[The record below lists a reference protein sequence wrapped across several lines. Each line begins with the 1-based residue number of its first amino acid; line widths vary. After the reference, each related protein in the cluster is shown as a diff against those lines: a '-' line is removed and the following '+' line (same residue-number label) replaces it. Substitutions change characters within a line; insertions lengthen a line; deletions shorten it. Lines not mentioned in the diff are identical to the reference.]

1 MRPGNVTLPRKVD
14 FYRLARP
21 VQDRFAAATRRTAP
35 PAPLLFRRA
44 PRATAW
50 ALLGA
55 SAVLALAACL
65 VLHAGWGDVASPL
78 ALHGP
83 KMLAVDVALIA
94 GAAYGVVHAVSIL
107 RALDALPYKAGTY
120 LFPACIVEA
129 HGPMLRVW
137 PMGDAADIE
146 RLAGSSPGLV
156 FRMRGGSRVVLPAR
170 SVEEAERAEAALA
183 SLRPQLS
190 RALAEDDLHVL
201 AELDPLHDS
210 ALSSPIGPTEAMKRI
225 VPAWMRFDWAVAAGI
240 GVVLGLALGTTRNAT
255 SDQAMFRAVAAKA
268 TIPMYQRYLAQ
279 GGRHS
284 EEVRDV
290 LLPRAELQEAAAKGT
305 VEAVQAFA
313 GAHPSSKIQPEID
326 AAMQR
331 ALAAALERA
340 KKAGT
345 ITALD
350 EFQKAYPDSKLDAEI
365 KAARHALYVQAL
377 AAWKKKANPSAA
389 TEAFMGRLLAW
400 IEKSGKP
407 TCQVRFR
414 LEPSQTLDDADKKVV
429 KNIHY
434 PGPDALPS
442 RYLTSDAMRAREQR
456 VAQDVAQRFAAAFP
470 ADILSVQPGD
480 RLDADA
486 PMPSQVPTLVIAYS
500 PGWSHSTVVSRKP
513 STVFAGVTFAFEGSF
528 VLPEG
533 APLPVKTTT
542 WKTAELWRL
551 KPEDGESRQDYEKRI
566 YDAMIDESFD
576 QLERKLESV
585 FF

>member
-1 MRPGNVTLPRKVD
+1 VLTLV
-14 FYRLARP
+14 
-21 VQDRFAAATRRTAP
+21 
-35 PAPLLFRRA
+35 
-44 PRATAW
+44 
-50 ALLGA
+50 A
-55 SAVLALAACL
+55 SVL
-65 VLHAGWGDVASPL
+65 LHAGWGDVASPL
-78 ALHGP
+78 ALHGA
-83 KMLAVDVALIA
+83 KMLVVDVALIA
-94 GAAYGVVHAVSIL
+94 GAAYGVVHAVAIL

-120 LFPACIVEA
+120 LFPACVVEA
-129 HGPMLRVW
+129 HGPQLRVW
-137 PMGDAADIE
+137 PMGDVDGID
-146 RLAGSSPGLV
+146 RLAGSAPGLA
-156 FRMRGGSRVVLPAR
+156 FRMRDGSRVVLPAR

-210 ALSSPIGPTEAMKRI
+210 ALSSPIGPTEAMKRV
-225 VPAWMRFDWAVAAGI
+225 VPAWMRFDWALAASL
-240 GVVLGLALGTTRNAT
+240 GVILGLALGTTRNAT
-255 SDQAMFRAVAAKA
+255 SDQAMFRTVAASA
-268 TIPMYQRYLAQ
+268 TVPMYQQYLSQ

-290 LLPRAELQEAAAKGT
+290 LLPRAELQQAEAKGT

-313 GAHPSSKIQPEID
+313 SAHPSSKIQPEID
-326 AAMQR
+326 AAMRR
-331 ALAAALERA
+331 ALLAALDRA

-365 KAARHALYVQAL
+365 KAARHVLYAQAL
-377 AAWKKKANPSAA
+377 ADWKKKANPNAA

-407 TCQVRFR
+407 ACQVRFR
-414 LEPSQTLDDADKKVV
+414 LEPSQTVDDADKRVV

-442 RYLTSDAMRAREQR
+442 HYLTADAMRAREQR
-456 VAQDVAQRFAAAFP
+456 VAQDVAQGFAADFP
-470 ADILSVQPGD
+470 ADVVSVQPGD

-486 PMPSQVPTLVIAYS
+486 PQPSQAPTLVIAYA
-500 PGWSHSTVVSRKP
+500 PEWSHSIAVSRKP
-513 STVFAGVTFAFEGSF
+513 PTVFAGVTFAFEGSF

-533 APLPVKTTT
+533 APLSVKTTT
-542 WKTAELWRL
+542 WKTAELWRI

-566 YDAMIDESFD
+566 YDAMVDQSFD
-576 QLERKLESV
+576 QLDRKLKSV
-585 FF
+585 LF